1 MTRDPMDSYAATSPE
16 SLTILQL
23 LSGVDMAGAMLPP
36 ETLSKLVVYACE
48 LVPDPIFCSAAQ
60 RDVLEYVQQSLQKMN
75 DQQSSSYAEAHP
87 WMQSRV
93 KLPQVTL
100 DQLTLVY
107 NTENDKWTC
116 RLECAVKG
124 LLGNKNAG
132 SSSSTHLTMDLT
144 PEIVQPVAYN
154 YDSETSALFTSIAL
168 ALRYKAPIVLEN
180 KNAHAAPIIPTNID
194 LDQDFPQR
202 TTVSKLQQQ
211 STRVVANIE
220 RGFEI
225 HKLTGALQIAMR
237 LGDQGAVARIRAKL
251 DEYDSMD
258 ELPTI
263 RKADT
268 AKSEEDDEGL
278 DDLDMNILQ

>member
-60 RDVLEYVQQSLQKMN
+60 RDVLECVQQSLQKIN
-75 DQQSSSYAEAHP
+75 QQSFSYAKAHP
-87 WMQSRV
+87 WIQSRV

-124 LLGNKNAG
+124 LLGKK
-132 SSSSTHLTMDLT
+132 STHLTMDLT
-144 PEIVQPVAYN
+144 PQIVQPVAYN

-180 KNAHAAPIIPTNID
+180 NNVHGAHPIATNID
-194 LDQDFPQR
+194 LDQDFPER

-225 HKLTGALQIAMR
+225 HKLTGALQIAMK

-251 DEYDSMD
+251 DKYDSMD
-258 ELPTI
+258 ALPTV
-263 RKADT
+263 RKADK